1 MTGFRSRLVAI
12 ARKPLVP
19 WALFGVALFAA
30 IVFGILLK
38 VEADSVAREE
48 QAQDEVRERAT
59 EFVLKLT
66 NITYESIDQEVPELE
81 EMATGTLQDEIN
93 ELFSEENTQAI
104 KDAQVELN
112 GEIDD
117 VFIQSLGDETATV
130 FVVATIE
137 VTNDASDAP
146 VPGIARMEM
155 GLDETS
161 EGWKPDRLELF
172 QSPDQAGIFPGS

>member
-1 MTGFRSRLVAI
+1 MTGFRSKLVGV
-12 ARKPLVP
+12 ARRPLVP
-19 WALFGVALFAA
+19 WVLFGVALVAA
-30 IVFGILLK
+30 ILFAVLLK
-38 VEADSVAREE
+38 AKADSAAREE
-48 QAQDEVRERAT
+48 RAQDEVRERAT

-66 NITYESIDQEVPELE
+66 NITYETIDQEIPELE
-81 EMATGTLQDEIN
+81 DMATGTLLDEIN
-93 ELFSEENTQAI
+93 ELFSEDNTQAI
-104 KDAQVELN
+104 KDARVELS

-117 VFIQSLGDETATV
+117 VFIQSLGDENAVV

-137 VTNDASDAP
+137 VSNNASETP

-155 GLDETS
+155 GLEVTS

>member
-1 MTGFRSRLVAI
+1 MTGLPSKLAGA
-12 ARKPLVP
+12 ARKPLLP
-19 WALFGVALFAA
+19 WVLFGVAFFAA
-30 IVFGILLK
+30 ITFAVLLK
-38 VEADSVAREE
+38 AKADSVAREE
-48 QAQDEVRERAT
+48 RAQDVVRERAT

-66 NITYESIDQEVPELE
+66 NVTYETIDREVPELE
-81 EMATGTLQDEIN
+81 EMATGTLLDEIN
-93 ELFSEENTQAI
+93 ELFSEENAQAI
-104 KDAQVELN
+104 KDARVALN

-117 VFIQSLGDETATV
+117 VFVQSLGDETATV

-137 VTNDASDAP
+137 VSNDASETP

-155 GLDETS
+155 GLQETS

>member
-1 MTGFRSRLVAI
+1 MTGFRSKLVGA
-12 ARKPLVP
+12 ARRPLVP
-19 WALFGVALFAA
+19 WVLFGVALFAA
-30 IVFGILLK
+30 ILFAVLLK
-38 VEADSVAREE
+38 AKADSVAREE
-48 QAQDEVRERAT
+48 RAQDEVRERAT

-66 NITYESIDQEVPELE
+66 NVTYETIDREIPELE
-81 EMATGTLQDEIN
+81 EMATGTLLEEIN

-104 KDAQVELN
+104 KDAQVELS

-117 VFIQSLGDETATV
+117 VFIQSLGDENATV

-137 VTNDASDAP
+137 VSNNASEAP

-155 GLDETS
+155 GLDKTS

>member
-1 MTGFRSRLVAI
+1 MTTFGSRVAAV

-19 WALFGVALFAA
+19 WVLFFVALFAA

-38 VEADSVAREE
+38 VNADAEAREE
-48 QAQDEVRERAT
+48 QAQDEVRESAT

-66 NITYESIDQEVPELE
+66 NITHETIDQEVPELE
-81 EMATGTLQDEIN
+81 ELATGTLLDEIN

-104 KDAQVELN
+104 KDAEVALS

-130 FVVATIE
+130 FVVATVE
-137 VTNDASDAP
+137 VSNDSSEAP

-155 GLDETS
+155 GLDETDQ
-161 EGWKPDRLELF
+161 GWKPDRLELF
-172 QSPDQAGIFPGS
+172 QSPDEAGIFPGS

>member
-1 MTGFRSRLVAI
+1 MTGFRSRLARG

-19 WALFGVALFAA
+19 WVLFGVALFGAVLFA
-30 IVFGILLK
+30 ILLK
-38 VEADSVAREE
+38 AEADSVARQE

-66 NITYESIDQEVPELE
+66 NLTHDSIDEEVPELE
-81 EMATGTLQDEIN
+81 EMATGALLDEIN
-93 ELFSEENTQAI
+93 ELFSEANTQAI
-104 KDAQVELN
+104 KDARVELD
-112 GEIDD
+112 GAIDD

-130 FVVATIE
+130 FIVVTLE
-137 VTNDASDAP
+137 VSNDRSETP

-155 GLDETS
+155 GLDKTS